1 MRIIAGEAKG
11 RKLYAPGG
19 EDTRPT
25 ADRVRESV
33 FGILG
38 PRVCGA
44 RVLDLF
50 GGTGALL
57 GMRVFRHKTR
67 HWKFRILVPLLAVA
81 QWGLIAFIVWK
92 VYA

>member
-1 MRIIAGEAKG
+1 MQAVFVGAALVLLNLFAFILFGVDKSRAQRGAWRISERALLLSA
-11 RKLYAPGG
+11 A
-19 EDTRPT
+19 
-25 ADRVRESV
+25 
-33 FGILG
+33 
-38 PRVCGA
+38 C
-44 RVLDLF
+44 F
-50 GGTGALL
+50 GGTLL

>member
-1 MRIIAGEAKG
+1 MLSAA
-11 RKLYAPGG
+11 
-19 EDTRPT
+19 
-25 ADRVRESV
+25 
-33 FGILG
+33 
-38 PRVCGA
+38 C
-44 RVLDLF
+44 F

-67 HWKFRILVPLLAVA
+67 HWKFRILVPLLAVV

>member
-1 MRIIAGEAKG
+1 MQA
-11 RKLYAPGG
+11 
-19 EDTRPT
+19 
-25 ADRVRESV
+25 V
-33 FGILG
+33 FVGAALVLLNLFAFILFG
-38 PRVCGA
+38 VDKSERALLLSAAC
-44 RVLDLF
+44 F

>member
-1 MRIIAGEAKG
+1 MQAVFVGAALVLLNLFAFILFGVDKSRAQRGAWRISERALLLSA
-11 RKLYAPGG
+11 A
-19 EDTRPT
+19 
-25 ADRVRESV
+25 
-33 FGILG
+33 
-38 PRVCGA
+38 C
-44 RVLDLF
+44 F

-67 HWKFRILVPLLAVA
+67 HWKFRILVPLLAVV